1 MREYIVR
8 PGDSP
13 ASIASRPEMAG
24 CPRCARDLVAVNAH
38 KQAVTHPNGFRS
50 FKELRVGEK
59 LNLPNKWFN
68 GELDRMPPAYFASLP
83 HHDGVTPG
91 VHGVSGALGD
101 PASDAVTALAQ
112 LDNRTFSIAVDPAI
126 ALIEQS
132 VMMADGNPNPGVAAY
147 AAATHVAASS
157 AKGHNQ
163 ELIRALG
170 AGDQAGATQA
180 RLAVQNDLLT
190 AIDTAGL
197 AIKYGGAPALP
208 SPSADTGGVVVDI
221 GQATI
226 LPGIQAIAQ
235 AAATAIAADPN
246 FCANVAQVGS
256 TVNTAVHAFKTAWN
270 SANPGNPVP
279 INTGT
284 YDQATAAVLT
294 QILGSAPPACST
306 RAATPPPATSI
317 PLPGITPPQ
326 LQAQA
331 PAKSGLSTGAV
342 VGMSLVG
349 VGAVGGALYLV
360 TRGLPQSRRK
370 VRRVSAS
377 SDHCG
382 YRVNYGNGQVS
393 SMFNT
398 IKQARAQLSG
408 DWADQRAHAF
418 IEFRDCDTRD
428 WFPVRGR
435 K

>member
-1 MREYIVR
+1 
-8 PGDSP
+8 
-13 ASIASRPEMAG
+13 MAG
-24 CPRCARDLVAVNAH
+24 CPRCARDLIAVNAH

-59 LNLPNKWFN
+59 LRLPDRWFN
-68 GELDRMPPAYFASLP
+68 GELDKMPPAYFASLP

-91 VHGVSGALGD
+91 VHGVGALGD
-101 PASDAVTALAQ
+101 PMSDAVSALAQ
-112 LDNRTFSIAVDPAI
+112 LDDRTFSVAADPAI

-132 VMMADGNPNPGVAAY
+132 VMMAEGNPNPGIAAY
-147 AAATHVAASS
+147 ASATRIATNAA
-157 AKGHNQ
+157 KQRNG
-163 ELIRALG
+163 ELIAAIA
-170 AGDQAGATQA
+170 AGDQAGATRA
-180 RLAVQNDLLT
+180 RLDVQNDLLT
-190 AIDTAGL
+190 AVDTAGL
-197 AIKYGGAPALP
+197 ALQAMAPGGTPALP
-208 SPSADTGGVVVDI
+208 ATPAPGGIVVDI

-246 FCANVAQVGS
+246 FCANVAQAGS
-256 TVNTAVHAFKTAWN
+256 GVNTAVHAFKTAWN
-270 SANPGNPVP
+270 AANPGNPVP